1 MKLLEVLILVQK
13 ENEQGLYIFESELI
27 YFMALISNV

>member
-13 ENEQGLYIFESELI
+13 ENEQGLYFFESELI